1 MAKTIIQIIM
11 TVIPISAYIITW
23 LWTRRLIII
32 KINNKTERKKY
43 SRFINEQMAGFFA
56 PIFLF
61 GTLLPIVVYVDTET
75 LLGINLFNFILRIV
89 LLCVQT
95 LYSIL
100 VFRRLKIILI
110 RLKRSP
116 VDIILLDIDKYG

>member
-1 MAKTIIQIIM
+1 MG
-11 TVIPISAYIITW
+11 
-23 LWTRRLIII
+23 
-32 KINNKTERKKY
+32 
-43 SRFINEQMAGFFA
+43 GFFA

-61 GTLLPIVVYVDTET
+61 GTLTPIMIFIDTDT
-75 LLGINLFNFILRIV
+75 LLGINLLNFILRIV

-110 RLKRSP
+110 RLKRST
-116 VDIILLDIDKYG
+116 VDIILLDIEKYG

>member
-11 TVIPISAYIITW
+11 TLIPITAYIITW
-23 LWTRRLIII
+23 LWTRRLIRL
-32 KINNKTERKKY
+32 KITNKTEKKKY
-43 SRFINEQMAGFFA
+43 SRFINEQMGGFFA

-61 GTLLPIVVYVDTET
+61 GTLTPIMIFIDTDT
-75 LLGINLFNFILRIV
+75 LLGINLLNFILRIV

-110 RLKRSP
+110 RLKRST
-116 VDIILLDIDKYG
+116 VDIILLDIEKYG